1 MKSENRED
9 ELSQSVR
16 EVELFSK
23 VFEHD
28 DLKIL
33 KFLLF
38 FQTI

>member
-16 EVELFSK
+16 EVELCSK

-33 KFLLF
+33 
-38 FQTI
+38 